1 MHESHR
7 QLEATK
13 YTIAD
18 YEATI
23 HKFRELVSQ
32 LQDQNRDLREDSSAA
47 AAAAALVAAASS
59 TSTTSSSGA
68 PGAPGA
74 SAPSD
79 AAVIEFDF
87 KTKFAET
94 KAYAQTIQME
104 LRALDLEQC
113 NKQVQLLTSFMPE
126 TFFRRGGDND
136 ALQVMLLIPRESH
149 DFVHCFM
156 IITILHSLVC
166 NQSSHF
172 NGLHCFNESA
182 NIPLV
187 QKCITKNPS
196 NYLL

>member
-32 LQDQNRDLREDSSAA
+32 LQEQNRDLREDSQAATVSTTAAATAVATAAVEGSATLSSSAA
-47 AAAAALVAAASS
+47 AASSS
-59 TSTTSSSGA
+59 TA
-68 PGAPGA
+68 A
-74 SAPSD
+74 SD

-113 NKQVQLLTSFMPE
+113 NQQVKLLTSFMPE
-126 TFFRRGGDND
+126 SFFRRGGDHD
-136 ALQVMLLIPRESH
+136 ALQVLLLIPS
-149 DFVHCFM
+149 
-156 IITILHSLVC
+156 
-166 NQSSHF
+166 
-172 NGLHCFNESA
+172 
-182 NIPLV
+182 
-187 QKCITKNPS
+187 K
-196 NYLL
+196 

>member
-47 AAAAALVAAASS
+47 AAAAALVAASSAS
-59 TSTTSSSGA
+59 TATSSSGVA
-68 PGAPGA
+68 PGAP
-74 SAPSD
+74 APSD

-126 TFFRRGGDND
+126 TFFRRGGDHD
-136 ALQVMLLIPRESH
+136 ALQVMLLIPREFSRLP
-149 DFVHCFM
+149 FLIV
-156 IITILHSLVC
+156 T
-166 NQSSHF
+166 
-172 NGLHCFNESA
+172 
-182 NIPLV
+182 
-187 QKCITKNPS
+187 
-196 NYLL
+196 